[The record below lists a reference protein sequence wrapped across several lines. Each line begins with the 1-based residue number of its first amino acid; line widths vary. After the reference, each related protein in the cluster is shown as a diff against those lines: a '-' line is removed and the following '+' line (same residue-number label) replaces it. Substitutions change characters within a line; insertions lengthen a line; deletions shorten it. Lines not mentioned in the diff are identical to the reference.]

1 MQELRGRAD
10 AIALRDP
17 LETGDLEVNGGD
29 LMKAGI
35 KAGPQ
40 LGAALRTL
48 LDWVLDD
55 PARNTHDRL
64 LARARELAG
73 EQSQG

>member
-1 MQELRGRAD
+1 VWERAGEV
-10 AIALRDP
+10 ALRDP
-17 LETGDLEVNGGD
+17 VETGDLAVDGGD
-29 LMKAGI
+29 LMSAGI

-55 PARNTHDRL
+55 PARNTHDQL

-73 EQSQG
+73 DRPHA